1 MIVDAAGKL
10 KMTLSGAVKVSYF
23 APTVHVGRVHNIFP
37 SFSSG
42 CTAYTPG
49 VPTGSLQSLDAVYG
63 LLACMVAR
71 VAPQHH

>member
-37 SFSSG
+37 SLH
-42 CTAYTPG
+42 
-49 VPTGSLQSLDAVYG
+49 TGSLQSLDAVYG
-63 LLACMVAR
+63 LLACVLAR
-71 VAPQHH
+71 H